1 MTDYSQPSFSI
12 SIEEEYQFIDPDS
25 RELRGFATA
34 QGLTLREEREQPSRS
49 SDLASVVPVV
59 GTPVC
64 RDVTQARRELVRRR
78 RSMRELAASHGLKL
92 MAAGAHPFSRWERA
106 HEEPPRYRAL
116 LEDAQIIAR
125 RLLAFGMYVRIG
137 IDDRNLAID
146 VMNAMRYLLPHV
158 LCLANSSPFW
168 HGSDTGLASYRSV
181 LLDALPR
188 TGIPNAFRSYNHYL
202 SYVDIFMRTNSITD
216 PEAIWWDI
224 RPRELREA
232 GDQPTP
238 PSGSTLEI
246 RVCDAL
252 PQIDDALAVAALI
265 QATVAWMV
273 ELRHRNMSFRL
284 YDRTLIAENKWR
296 AVRYGLQGKLLD
308 FGIEQEVPIR
318 NLLHELLE
326 RVEPVLDRLNCRAE
340 VEHIHTIMARG
351 ASSDQQRHVWRE
363 SGEDGKAVVDFL
375 VAQTERNSSFS

>member
-1 MTDYSQPSFSI
+1 MTDYNQPSFSI
-12 SIEEEYQFIDPDS
+12 SIEEEYQFIDPES

-49 SDLASVVPVV
+49 SDLAFVVPVV

-106 HEEPPRYRAL
+106 HEESPRYRAL

-168 HGSDTGLASYRSV
+168 HGRDTGLASYRSV

-340 VEHIHTIMARG
+340 VAHIHTIMARG

-375 VAQTERNSSFS
+375 VEQTERNSSFS